1 MAIVRILLDICFF
14 LDKIRVKFSAERSDF
29 SSLII
34 HYQIVTLSNDVH
46 LHLKILKITFYFY
59 SCLVTLFLQ
68 KLLDPKNMEE
78 ECVLITLQPIMISG
92 WKTDTEFVG
101 FKEPPS
107 KLVILCS
114 HSQ

>member
-1 MAIVRILLDICFF
+1 
-14 LDKIRVKFSAERSDF
+14 
-29 SSLII
+29 
-34 HYQIVTLSNDVH
+34 
-46 LHLKILKITFYFY
+46 
-59 SCLVTLFLQ
+59 
-68 KLLDPKNMEE
+68 MEE